1 MVLPVAEQ
9 ELDLLDRF
17 LAGLALIDA
26 PLDADLDDAQSD
38 AQDFRAR
45 LVAPVRIAVAG
56 LGRSGKTTL
65 IHLLL
70 GEELL
75 TVDPRNY
82 RLPPIEIR
90 YGTVEQ
96 TRAGWWDRNDM
107 TFDGLAL
114 STALSQKPDVISLI
128 LEHDLLRECRLIDL
142 SDFDADATISEGLFA
157 LTKLADMAIWCVNA
171 GAGWT
176 AQDRAIW
183 DRVPRALQR
192 RSVLALTHTEG
203 MTEAEVLHLHQT
215 VTAAVG
221 TGFVAVLPVASTLAW
236 QAVERTAE
244 DPEAVWHAS
253 GADELFNAAMIIAA
267 DLRLAEIAKVARLID
282 TRIAP
287 LVARV
292 PSVPAP
298 AKQTPIADLSPA
310 PASPQ
315 MPPLA
320 APDAPP
326 AKAAPPSAKAA
337 PTAAI
342 WTQARNPALEIW
354 QAALAQINA
363 DLRGDR
369 FASDAD
375 FVQACHQMVA
385 DFLPRLGGELALPNG
400 ADWLIA
406 DFEQAQDLLVLMQYE
421 SGDTTAHTAAYLLV
435 QLTDALSWG
444 ATLETSVVAA

>member
-9 ELDLLDRF
+9 ELELLDRF
-17 LAGLALIDA
+17 LAGLALVDA
-26 PLDADLDDAQSD
+26 PLAEDMEEAQTD

-90 YGTVEQ
+90 HGTTEQ

-114 STALSQKPDVISLI
+114 STALSQKPDVVSLI
-128 LEHDLLRECRLIDL
+128 LEHDLLRECRLIDV

-157 LTKLADMAIWCVNA
+157 LTKLADMVIWCVNA

-176 AQDRAIW
+176 EQDRAIW

-192 RSVLALTHTEG
+192 RSILALTHTEG
-203 MTEAEVLHLHQT
+203 MTEAEVSHLHQS

-221 TGFVAVLPVASTLAW
+221 TGFAAVLPVASALAW

-244 DPEAVWHAS
+244 DPETVWRAS
-253 GADELFNAAMIIAA
+253 GADELFNAAMTIAA
-267 DLRLAEIAKVARLID
+267 ELRLAEIAKVARLID
-282 TRIAP
+282 HRITP
-287 LVARV
+287 LLARV
-292 PSVPAP
+292 PSVPTP
-298 AKQTPIADLSPA
+298 ARQTPAAAA
-310 PASPQ
+310 PPVSASPHL
-315 MPPLA
+315 PPVV
-320 APDAPP
+320 APDAPL
-326 AKAAPPSAKAA
+326 ATVAPPSANAV
-337 PTAAI
+337 PTTAI

-354 QAALAQINA
+354 QVALAQISA
-363 DLRGDR
+363 DVRGDR
-369 FASDAD
+369 FESDTE
-375 FVQACHQMVA
+375 FVHACHQMVA
-385 DFLPRLGGELALPNG
+385 DFLPRLGGDLTLPQG
-400 ADWLIA
+400 TDWLIA

-421 SGDTTAHTAAYLLV
+421 SGDATAHAAAYLLV
-435 QLTDALSWG
+435 QLTESLSWA
-444 ATLETSVVAA
+444 ATLEASVVAA

>member
-9 ELDLLDRF
+9 ELELLDRF
-17 LAGLALIDA
+17 LAGLALLDA
-26 PLDADLDDAQSD
+26 PLDTDLDEAQSD
-38 AQDFRAR
+38 ARDFRAR
-45 LVAPVRIAVAG
+45 LTSPIRIAVAG

-75 TVDPRNY
+75 TVDVRNY

-90 YGTVEQ
+90 HGTVEQ

-114 STALSQKPDVISLI
+114 STALSQKPDVVSLI
-128 LEHDLLRECRLIDL
+128 LEHDLLLDCRLIDV
-142 SDFDADATISEGLFA
+142 SDFDAEATVSEGLFA
-157 LTKLADMAIWCVNA
+157 LTKLADMVIWCVSA

-192 RSVLALTHTEG
+192 RSMLALTHTEG
-203 MTEAEVLHLHQT
+203 MTEAEVLQAHQA
-215 VTAAVG
+215 VTTAVG
-221 TGFVAVLPVASTLAW
+221 SGFSTVLPVASTLAW

-244 DPEAVWHAS
+244 DPEAVWRDS
-253 GADELFNAAMIIAA
+253 GADDLFNAAMTLAA

-292 PSVPAP
+292 PSPPTPVKQAPTAAAPPVPASLQVP
-298 AKQTPIADLSPA
+298 PI
-310 PASPQ
+310 
-315 MPPLA
+315 A
-320 APDAPP
+320 APDAPL
-326 AKAAPPSAKAA
+326 AKAAPSLAKVA
-337 PTAAI
+337 PTAVL
-342 WTQARNPALEIW
+342 WTQARNPALDIW
-354 QAALAQINA
+354 LVALAQINA
-363 DLRGDR
+363 DLQGEK
-369 FASDAD
+369 FASDTD

-385 DFLPRLGGELALPNG
+385 DFLSRLGGELTLPKG

-421 SGDTTAHTAAYLLV
+421 SGDATAQTAAYLLV

-444 ATLETSVVAA
+444 ATLEASVVAA

>member
-9 ELDLLDRF
+9 ELELLDRF
-17 LAGLALIDA
+17 LAGLALVDA
-26 PLDADLDDAQSD
+26 PLAEDLEEAQTD

-45 LVAPVRIAVAG
+45 LVTPIRIAVAG

-75 TVDPRNY
+75 TVDARNY

-90 YGTVEQ
+90 HGSVEQ

-114 STALSQKPDVISLI
+114 STALSQKPDVVSLI
-128 LEHDLLRECRLIDL
+128 LEHDLLRECRLIDV
-142 SDFDADATISEGLFA
+142 SDFDSDATISEGLFA
-157 LTKLADMAIWCVNA
+157 LTKLADMVIWCVNA

-192 RSVLALTHTEG
+192 RSMMALTHTEG
-203 MTEAEVLHLHQT
+203 MTEAEVLHLHQS

-221 TGFVAVLPVASTLAW
+221 TGFAAVLPVASVLAW

-253 GADELFNAAMIIAA
+253 GADDLFNAAMTIAA

-298 AKQTPIADLSPA
+298 VRQPPA
-310 PASPQ
+310 
-315 MPPLA
+315 A
-320 APDAPP
+320 APPVSAYPQVPPAAEAEAPP
-326 AKAAPPSAKAA
+326 AKAVPPSVKAA
-337 PTAAI
+337 PTASI

-354 QAALAQINA
+354 QVALAQINA

-369 FASDAD
+369 FTSDTD
-375 FVQACHQMVA
+375 FVLACHQMVA
-385 DFLPRLGGELALPNG
+385 DFLPTLGGEPILPKG

-421 SGDTTAHTAAYLLV
+421 SGDATAHTAAHLLV

-444 ATLETSVVAA
+444 ATLEASVVAA

>member
-9 ELDLLDRF
+9 ELELLDRF
-17 LAGLALIDA
+17 IAGLALVDA
-26 PLDADLDDAQSD
+26 PLDADLDEAQIDAQE
-38 AQDFRAR
+38 FRAR
-45 LVAPVRIAVAG
+45 LAAPVRIAVAG

-90 YGTVEQ
+90 HGAVEQ

-107 TFDGLAL
+107 TFEGLAL

-157 LTKLADMAIWCVNA
+157 LTKLADTVIWCVNA
-171 GAGWT
+171 RAGWT
-176 AQDRAIW
+176 PQDQAIW

-192 RSVLALTHTEG
+192 RSMLALTHTEG
-203 MTEAEVLHLHQT
+203 MTKAEVLQLHQA
-215 VTAAVG
+215 VTAAIG
-221 TGFVAVLPVASTLAW
+221 TGFVAVLPVASALAW

-244 DPEAVWHAS
+244 DPEAVWRAS
-253 GADELFNAAMIIAA
+253 GADDLFNAAMTIAA
-267 DLRLAEIAKVARLID
+267 ELRVAEIGKVARLID

-287 LVARV
+287 LMAR
-292 PSVPAP
+292 VPAP
-298 AKQTPIADLSPA
+298 AAQTPVAASAPVPA
-310 PASPQ
+310 NPQ
-315 MPPLA
+315 MPPS
-320 APDAPP
+320 APDAPL
-326 AKAAPPSAKAA
+326 AKAVPPTVKAA
-337 PTAAI
+337 PTTAS
-342 WTQARNPALEIW
+342 WTQAGNPALEIW
-354 QAALAQINA
+354 QAALAQISA
-363 DLRGDR
+363 DLRGDH
-369 FASDAD
+369 FASDTD

-385 DFLPRLGGELALPNG
+385 DFLPRLDGELTLPKG

-421 SGDTTAHTAAYLLV
+421 SGDATAHTAAHLLV
-435 QLTDALSWG
+435 QLTDALSWA
-444 ATLETSVVAA
+444 ATLEASVVAA